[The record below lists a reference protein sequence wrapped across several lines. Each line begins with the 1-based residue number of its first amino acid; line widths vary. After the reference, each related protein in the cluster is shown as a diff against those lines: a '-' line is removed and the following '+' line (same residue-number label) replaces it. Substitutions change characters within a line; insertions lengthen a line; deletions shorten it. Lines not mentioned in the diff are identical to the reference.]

1 MNGNRP
7 NDRMRAGPFG
17 MTVLRGVGAAG
28 SGWGRKGPQGEFP
41 GWKTILPTV
50 IGKGLRVKK

>member
-1 MNGNRP
+1 
-7 NDRMRAGPFG
+7 MRAGPFG
-17 MTVLRGVGAAG
+17 MTALRGVGAAG